1 MDIDAIIKYFGFMNT
16 PLSVILTLGFYT
28 SLRKSK
34 KPLRNVNLWLA
45 PRDAIKVCFE
55 LLIELVSQRKQQ
67 ATAKQV
73 EEIAKGQTHSIFTTV
88 TLSSESCQI

>member
-1 MDIDAIIKYFGFMNT
+1 MDIDAIIKYFGFNEH
-16 PLSVILTLGFYT
+16 PFISNPDPRFLY

-55 LLIELVSQRKQQ
+55 LLIEFVAQRKQQ

-88 TLSSESCQI
+88 TLSSVSCQL